1 MWNMLFWFHDGTVK
15 VSTEEREGFVIVSDF
30 FWCLVRKMKI
40 KVAIAAFLRSLCKL
54 QEQNCWKLLIMRFF
68 TSLTSPAQSNK
79 NLSVRRRNGLIGSVS
94 TKYIF
99 YILNSL
105 WMFSSNL
112 LFFRETVVSF
122 SFTSKMFIVLLLS
135 DY

>member
-1 MWNMLFWFHDGTVK
+1 MMAWWRL
-15 VSTEEREGFVIVSDF
+15 STEEREGFVIVSDF

-54 QEQNCWKLLIMRFF
+54 QEQNWRKLLITRFF
-68 TSLTSPAQSNK
+68 TNLTSQAQSNK

-99 YILNSL
+99 FILNSL